1 MPKDR
6 RGGRSLKKQPYNDY
20 AVIGDANNGKI
31 SVLKAKS
38 ATDNASVPQFSN
50 KTNTTYFIAKDVD
63 VVTPSGTVK
72 VTRVTSIAVYR
83 NRKVVYN
90 IDIDSVQ
97 GNHYHVWDTK
107 MVRGK
112 VKQVKRK
119 KHDYNLKPVHQKL
132 IQMALDWNNGG
143 N

>member
-20 AVIGDANNGKI
+20 DMIGTANNGKI
-31 SVLKAKS
+31 SVLKAKQGLE
-38 ATDNASVPQFSN
+38 NASVPQFSN

-63 VVTPSGTVK
+63 GVDT
-72 VTRVTSIAVYR
+72 VTSIAVYR

-90 IDIDSVQ
+90 IDIDHV
-97 GNHYHVWDTK
+97 GGHHYHTWDTK

-112 VKQVKRK
+112 IKQVKSRK
-119 KHDYNLKPVHQKL
+119 HKYNLNAAQTKFV
-132 IQMALDWNNGG
+132 QMALNWNNGG

>member
-20 AVIGDANNGKI
+20 DMIGTANNGTIK
-31 SVLKAKS
+31 VLKAKQGLG
-38 ATDNASVPQFSN
+38 NASVPQFSN
-50 KTNTTYFIAKDVD
+50 KTNTTYFITKEVGGVD
-63 VVTPSGTVK
+63 K
-72 VTRVTSIAVYR
+72 VTSIAVYR

-90 IDIDSVQ
+90 IDIDPVQ
-97 GNHYHVWDTK
+97 GNHYHKWDTK

-112 VKQVKRK
+112 IKQVKSR
-119 KHDYNLKPVHQKL
+119 KHDYNLKPAQNKL
-132 IQMALDWNNGG
+132 IQMALNWNNGG

>member
-6 RGGRSLKKQPYNDY
+6 RGGRSLKKNPYNDY
-20 AVIGDANNGKI
+20 DVIGTANNGTIK
-31 SVLKAKS
+31 VLKAKPGL
-38 ATDNASVPQFSN
+38 DNSSVPQFSN
-50 KTNTTYFIAKDVD
+50 KTNTTYFITKDVGGAD
-63 VVTPSGTVK
+63 K
-72 VTRVTSIAVYR
+72 VTSIAVYR

-90 IDIDSVQ
+90 IDIDPVG
-97 GNHYHVWDTK
+97 GNHSHKWDTK

-112 VKQVKRK
+112 AKQVKSR

-132 IQMALDWNNGG
+132 IQMALNWNNGG

>member
-20 AVIGDANNGKI
+20 DMIGTANNGTIK
-31 SVLKAKS
+31 VLKAKPGM
-38 ATDNASVPQFSN
+38 DNASVPQFSN
-50 KTNTTYFIAKDVD
+50 KTNTTYFITKDVGGAD
-63 VVTPSGTVK
+63 K
-72 VTRVTSIAVYR
+72 VTSIAIYR

-90 IDIDSVQ
+90 IDVEQS
-97 GNHYHVWDTK
+97 GNHHYHIWDTK

-119 KHDYNLKPVHQKL
+119 KHDYSLKPVHQKL
-132 IQMALDWNNGG
+132 IQMALNWNNGG